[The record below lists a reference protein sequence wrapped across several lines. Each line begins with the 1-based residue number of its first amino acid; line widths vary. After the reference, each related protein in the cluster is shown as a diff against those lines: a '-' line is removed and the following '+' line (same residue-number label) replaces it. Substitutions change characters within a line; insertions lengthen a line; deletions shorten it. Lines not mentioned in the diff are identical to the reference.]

1 MGNCYE
7 RTHANKVSGHKRSSE
22 EEPEKQKS
30 PRCLYKKDKGGASC
44 KKRYLVVLFPSQWQR
59 ELFRDETGV
68 KTGKGS
74 KREKKTPL
82 SVAALSSPLRLNI
95 SLTACSTV
103 TISRDPKRG
112 MKATSNTIRNYYH
125 TLQ

>member
-1 MGNCYE
+1 MKGHMPTKRAGIKKKFRRGARE
-7 RTHANKVSGHKRSSE
+7 TEKPKVLI
-22 EEPEKQKS
+22 Q
-30 PRCLYKKDKGGASC
+30 KDKGGASC

-59 ELFRDETGV
+59 ELFGDETGV

-82 SVAALSSPLRLNI
+82 SVAALSSPFKLNI
-95 SLTACSTV
+95 SLTACTTV